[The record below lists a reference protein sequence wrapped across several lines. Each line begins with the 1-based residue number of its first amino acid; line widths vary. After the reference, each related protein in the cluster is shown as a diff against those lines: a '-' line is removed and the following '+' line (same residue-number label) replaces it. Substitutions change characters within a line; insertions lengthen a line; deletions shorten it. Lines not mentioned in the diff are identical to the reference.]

1 MRFLKAAIVLGLIAA
16 PSPLFATTSAD
27 IEAKGNSPA
36 FCNISNDGG
45 TIKMDVSSDFGKLSG
60 QGKYNYVANGNS
72 KVVLSAVS
80 LIAPKGA
87 EAATPSLELVDLVVN
102 TSSTGDASS
111 KPSAGAVRQ
120 GGVYRSCDYAGQCKG
135 SSDNWRLRSQ
145 RNRNLHLPL
154 ISCALICCYLQFCG
168 LGRRWPRPLFLPNET
183 TALGLA
189 LCG

>member
-16 PSPLFATTSAD
+16 PSPLFAAQSAD

-102 TSSTGDASS
+102 TSSTAAADSRE
-111 KPSAGAVRQ
+111 SAGAVRQ
-120 GGVYRSCDYAGQCKG
+120 GGYIEAAITQDNAKGLLTTGDYAL
-135 SSDNWRLRSQ
+135 S
-145 RNRNLHLPL
+145 
-154 ISCALICCYLQFCG
+154 A
-168 LGRRWPRPLFLPNET
+168 
-183 TALGLA
+183 TATCTSL
-189 LCG
+189 